1 MATAAQPID
10 ITKILPN
17 SFFEGIGKT
26 FVDKLSKTIES
37 KVAALKI
44 KDNTPTTNSTKN
56 NNIEDK
62 NTLSKLFSDIGIGK
76 TANNVNKETKTIT
89 DTDDKPKVVTIG
101 GFTQEGL
108 HELKDVLPSFVSKK
122 IPDKEPDKE
131 PDKGGGGGMAFLGGL
146 ALLAGGIFALV
157 KGLETDGPFK
167 GLLKL
172 VSRVGIQ
179 GGLKLMEKAA
189 TTFLKNIK
197 SFMKFPAKIFGAIG
211 KSVKGIFGKAFS
223 GLKGLFGGGVAKE
236 GAVVLEKSAGKGV
249 LKTIFGK
256 VAGFLAK
263 SIKGVPVLGGII
275 SMGFA
280 ISRFKQGDI
289 VGGILDLLS
298 ALANSVNLA
307 VPGLGTV
314 LSYAIDALNMFLD
327 VKAGGTPSGGGK
339 GKGLI
344 IMGYLKDFG
353 KWIGEKVKDLP
364 VIGPLVDAIGLFSG
378 GNYKEGFKRLG
389 DCIPS
394 IDSIL
399 SAFGM
404 DDDNA
409 KATAS
414 DIRSTVDSGFNFVT
428 DGISMMYDWMKENL
442 SNIPFIGSL
451 INSIEQFKQGN
462 YKEGFKRLGDC
473 IPSIDSILSAF
484 GMDDDNAKATASD
497 IRSTVDSGFNFVTD
511 GISMM
516 YDWMKENLS
525 NIPFIGSLIN
535 SIEQFKQGNYKEG
548 FISLAH
554 AIPVVGM
561 VLDAFGLLKETNAAT
576 GGESQVANSFD
587 VLEDMITWIKD
598 SVVENVK
605 KIGSKIIGNVKDKVA
620 NAWKY
625 ITGGGNEK
633 EQTKASPNNIDKADD
648 FISRPNSPTIKF
660 SSEDSV
666 IGFKAGGAIDK
677 MLGKSGG
684 DIDNTKVLESID
696 KNTGNANNG
705 LKVLGESMFALI
717 EVLSKQI
724 NSQGVNVY
732 PTQQKQEQK
741 AQALESTASA
751 IDAVRNQFLTSI
763 YA

>member
-462 YKEGFKRLGDC
+462 YKEGF
-473 IPSIDSILSAF
+473 
-484 GMDDDNAKATASD
+484 
-497 IRSTVDSGFNFVTD
+497 
-511 GISMM
+511 
-516 YDWMKENLS
+516 
-525 NIPFIGSLIN
+525 
-535 SIEQFKQGNYKEG
+535 
-548 FISLAH
+548 ISLAH